1 MKKIVFVMF
10 GLSILFSNGS
20 NDEKLTPLTE
30 VEKNDLLFLREEEK
44 LARDIYI
51 YAYNKYQNTVFNS
64 ISQSEQKHMDN
75 VLSIL
80 NQYSISDPASTQL
93 GVFNNAALQSLY
105 NQLKSQVDISAPE
118 SLKVGATIEE
128 LDINDIDDFI
138 ANTSNSK
145 VLNMYDKLNCG
156 SKNHI
161 RSFTDQLKAV
171 GITFVPQ
178 FITLEEYNTI
188 LNSPS
193 GSCK

>member
-1 MKKIVFVMF
+1 MKKLLFVMF
-10 GLSILFSNGS
+10 GLSILFSNCS
-20 NDEKLTPLTE
+20 NDEDLTPLSE
-30 VEKNDLLFLREEEK
+30 VEKKDLLFLREEEK
-44 LARDIYI
+44 LARDIYV
-51 YAYNKYQNTVFNS
+51 YAFNKYQNNVFNS

-75 VLSIL
+75 VLNLL
-80 NQYSISDPASTQL
+80 NQYAIPDPASTQM
-93 GVFNNAALQSLY
+93 GIFNNADLQSLY
-105 NQLKSQVDISAPE
+105 NQLKSQVDISASE

-145 VLNMYDKLNCG
+145 LLNVYDKLNCG

-161 RSFTDQLKAV
+161 RSFTDQLKTV

-178 FITLEEYNTI
+178 FISVEEYNTI

>member
-1 MKKIVFVMF
+1 MKKIVLILF
-10 GLSILFSNGS
+10 GFSILFSSCS
-20 NDEKLTPLTE
+20 NDENLMPLTDI
-30 VEKNDLLFLREEEK
+30 EKNDLLFLREEEK

-51 YAYNKYQNTVFNS
+51 YAYTKYQNTVFNS

-80 NQYSISDPASTQL
+80 NHYSIPDPASTQI
-93 GVFNNAALQSLY
+93 GVFNNATLQSLY
-105 NQLKSQVDISAPE
+105 NQLISHVDISESE

-138 ANTSNSK
+138 ANTSNSQ
-145 VLNMYDKLNCG
+145 LLSMYEKLNCG

-161 RSFTDQLKAV
+161 RSFTSQIISSGSV
-171 GITFVPQ
+171 FVPQ
-178 FITLEEYNTI
+178 YITVQEYNTI

>member
-10 GLSILFSNGS
+10 GLSILFSNCS
-20 NDEKLTPLTE
+20 NDENLTPLTE

-105 NQLKSQVDISAPE
+105 SQLKSQVDISAPE

>member
-1 MKKIVFVMF
+1 MKKIVLVLFSF
-10 GLSILFSNGS
+10 SILFSNCS
-20 NDEKLTPLTE
+20 SDENLTPLTE
-30 VEKNDLLFLREEEK
+30 LEKNDLLFLREEEK

-51 YAYNKYQNTVFNS
+51 YAYTKYQNTVFNS

-80 NQYSISDPASTQL
+80 NQYSITDPASTQI

-105 NQLKSQVDISAPE
+105 NQLKSQVDISASE

-138 ANTSNSK
+138 ANTSNSQL
-145 VLNMYDKLNCG
+145 LNMYEKLNCG

-161 RSFTDQLKAV
+161 RSFTSQIISSGNV
-171 GITFVPQ
+171 FVPQ
-178 FITLEEYNTI
+178 YITVQEYNTI

>member
-1 MKKIVFVMF
+1 MKKIVLVMF
-10 GLSILFSNGS
+10 GFSILFSSCS
-20 NDEKLTPLTE
+20 NDENLTPLTE
-30 VEKNDLLFLREEEK
+30 LEKNDLLFLREEEK

-51 YAYNKYQNTVFNS
+51 YAYTKYQNTVFNS

-80 NQYSISDPASTQL
+80 NQYSIPDPASTQI
-93 GVFNNAALQSLY
+93 GVFNNAALQLLY
-105 NQLKSQVDISAPE
+105 NQLKSQVDISASE

-128 LDINDIDDFI
+128 LDINDIDNFI
-138 ANTSNSK
+138 ANTSNSQL
-145 VLNMYDKLNCG
+145 LNMYEKLNCG

-161 RSFTDQLKAV
+161 RSFTSQIISSGNV
-171 GITFVPQ
+171 FVPQ
-178 FITLEEYNTI
+178 YITVQEYNTI

>member
-1 MKKIVFVMF
+1 MKKIVLVMF
-10 GLSILFSNGS
+10 GFSILFSSCS
-20 NDEKLTPLTE
+20 NDENLTPLTE
-30 VEKNDLLFLREEEK
+30 LEKNDLLFLREEEK

-51 YAYNKYQNTVFNS
+51 YAYTKYQNTVFNS

-80 NQYSISDPASTQL
+80 NQYSIPDPASTQI
-93 GVFNNAALQSLY
+93 GVFNNADLQSLY
-105 NQLKSQVDISAPE
+105 NQLKSQVDISASE

-128 LDINDIDDFI
+128 LDINDIDNFI
-138 ANTSNSK
+138 ANTSNSQL
-145 VLNMYDKLNCG
+145 LNMYEKLNCG

-161 RSFTDQLKAV
+161 RSFTSQIISSGNV
-171 GITFVPQ
+171 FVPQ
-178 FITLEEYNTI
+178 YITVQEYNTI

>member
-1 MKKIVFVMF
+1 MKKIVLVMF
-10 GLSILFSNGS
+10 GFSILFSSCS
-20 NDEKLTPLTE
+20 NDENLTPLTE
-30 VEKNDLLFLREEEK
+30 LEKNDLLFLREEEK

-51 YAYNKYQNTVFNS
+51 YAYTKYQNTVFNS

-75 VLSIL
+75 VLNIL
-80 NQYSISDPASTQL
+80 NQYSIPDPSSTQI

-105 NQLKSQVDISAPE
+105 NQLKSQVDISASE

-128 LDINDIDDFI
+128 LDINDIDNFI
-138 ANTSNSK
+138 ANTSNSQL
-145 VLNMYDKLNCG
+145 LNMYEKLNCG

-161 RSFTDQLKAV
+161 RSFTSQIISSGNV
-171 GITFVPQ
+171 FVPQ
-178 FITLEEYNTI
+178 YITVQEYNTI

>member
-1 MKKIVFVMF
+1 MKKIVLVMF
-10 GLSILFSNGS
+10 GFSILFSSCS
-20 NDEKLTPLTE
+20 NDENLTPLTE
-30 VEKNDLLFLREEEK
+30 LEKNDLLFLREEEK

-51 YAYNKYQNTVFNS
+51 YAYTKYQNTVFNS

-80 NQYSISDPASTQL
+80 NQYSIPDPASTQI

-105 NQLKSQVDISAPE
+105 NQLKSQVDISASE

-128 LDINDIDDFI
+128 LDINDIDNFI
-138 ANTSNSK
+138 ANTSNSQL
-145 VLNMYDKLNCG
+145 LNMYEKLNCG

-161 RSFTDQLKAV
+161 RSFTSQIILSGNV
-171 GITFVPQ
+171 FVPQ
-178 FITLEEYNTI
+178 YITVQEYNTI

>member
-1 MKKIVFVMF
+1 MKKIVLVLFSF
-10 GLSILFSNGS
+10 SILFSNCS
-20 NDEKLTPLTE
+20 NDENLTPLTE
-30 VEKNDLLFLREEEK
+30 LEKNDLLFLREEEK

-51 YAYNKYQNTVFNS
+51 YAYTKYQNTVFNS

-80 NQYSISDPASTQL
+80 NQYSITDPASTQI

-105 NQLKSQVDISAPE
+105 NHLKSQVDISTSE

-138 ANTSNSK
+138 ANTSNSQL
-145 VLNMYDKLNCG
+145 LNMYEKLNCG

-161 RSFTDQLKAV
+161 RSFTSQIISSGNV
-171 GITFVPQ
+171 FVPQ
-178 FITLEEYNTI
+178 YITVQEYNTI

>member
-1 MKKIVFVMF
+1 MKKLLFVMF
-10 GLSILFSNGS
+10 GLSILFSNCS
-20 NDEKLTPLTE
+20 NDEDLAPLSE
-30 VEKNDLLFLREEEK
+30 VEKKDLLFLREEEK
-44 LARDIYI
+44 LARDIYV
-51 YAYNKYQNTVFNS
+51 YAFNKYQNNVFNS

-75 VLSIL
+75 VLSLL
-80 NQYSISDPASTQL
+80 NQYAIPDPASTQM
-93 GVFNNAALQSLY
+93 GIFNNADLQSLY
-105 NQLKSQVDISAPE
+105 NQLKSQVDISASE

-145 VLNMYDKLNCG
+145 LLNVYDKLNCG

-161 RSFTDQLKAV
+161 RSFTDQLKTV

-178 FITLEEYNTI
+178 FISVEEYNTI

>member
-1 MKKIVFVMF
+1 MKKIVLVLFSF
-10 GLSILFSNGS
+10 SILFSNCS
-20 NDEKLTPLTE
+20 NDENLTPLTE
-30 VEKNDLLFLREEEK
+30 LEKNDLLFLREEEK

-51 YAYNKYQNTVFNS
+51 YAYTKYQNTVFNS

-80 NQYSISDPASTQL
+80 NQYSIPDPASTQI

-145 VLNMYDKLNCG
+145 ILNMYDKLNCG

>member
-1 MKKIVFVMF
+1 MKKLLFVMF
-10 GLSILFSNGS
+10 GLSILFSNCS
-20 NDEKLTPLTE
+20 NDEDLVPLSE
-30 VEKNDLLFLREEEK
+30 VEKKDLLFLREEEK
-44 LARDIYI
+44 LARDIYV
-51 YAYNKYQNTVFNS
+51 YAFNKYQNNVFNS
-64 ISQSEQKHMDN
+64 ISQSEQRHMDN
-75 VLSIL
+75 VLNLL
-80 NQYSISDPASTQL
+80 NQYAIPDPASTQM
-93 GVFNNAALQSLY
+93 GIFNNADLQSLY
-105 NQLKSQVDISAPE
+105 NQLKSQVDISASE

-145 VLNMYDKLNCG
+145 LLNVYDKLNCG

-161 RSFTDQLKAV
+161 RSFTDQLKTV

-178 FITLEEYNTI
+178 FISVEEYNTI

>member
-1 MKKIVFVMF
+1 MKKLLFVMF
-10 GLSILFSNGS
+10 GLSILFSNCS
-20 NDEKLTPLTE
+20 NDEDLAPLSE
-30 VEKNDLLFLREEEK
+30 VEKKDLLFLREEEK
-44 LARDIYI
+44 LARDIYV
-51 YAYNKYQNTVFNS
+51 YAFNKYQNNVFNS

-75 VLSIL
+75 VLNLL
-80 NQYSISDPASTQL
+80 NQYAIPDPASTQM
-93 GVFNNAALQSLY
+93 GIFNNADLQSLY
-105 NQLKSQVDISAPE
+105 NQLKSQVDISASE

-145 VLNMYDKLNCG
+145 LLNVYDKLNCG

-161 RSFTDQLKAV
+161 RSFTDQLKTV

-178 FITLEEYNTI
+178 FISVEEYNTI

>member
-10 GLSILFSNGS
+10 GLSILFSNCS
-20 NDEKLTPLTE
+20 NDENLTPLTE
-30 VEKNDLLFLREEEK
+30 LEKNDLLFLREEEK

-51 YAYNKYQNTVFNS
+51 YAYTKYQNTVFNS

-80 NQYSISDPASTQL
+80 NQYSITDPASTQI

-105 NQLKSQVDISAPE
+105 NQLKSQVDISASE
-118 SLKVGATIEE
+118 SLKVGATIEV

-138 ANTSNSK
+138 ANTSNSQL
-145 VLNMYDKLNCG
+145 LNMYEKLNCG

-161 RSFTDQLKAV
+161 RSFTSQIISSGNV
-171 GITFVPQ
+171 FVPQ
-178 FITLEEYNTI
+178 YLTVQEYNTI

>member
-1 MKKIVFVMF
+1 MKKIVLVMF
-10 GLSILFSNGS
+10 GLSILFSNCS
-20 NDEKLTPLTE
+20 NDENLTPLTE

-51 YAYNKYQNTVFNS
+51 YGYNKYQNTVFNS

-80 NQYSISDPASTQL
+80 NQYDIPDPASTQI

-145 VLNMYDKLNCG
+145 ILNMYDKLNCG

>member
-1 MKKIVFVMF
+1 MKKIVLVMF
-10 GLSILFSNGS
+10 GFSILFSSCS
-20 NDEKLTPLTE
+20 NDENLTPLTE
-30 VEKNDLLFLREEEK
+30 LEKNDLLFLREEEK

-51 YAYNKYQNTVFNS
+51 YAYTKYQNTVFNS

-80 NQYSISDPASTQL
+80 NQYSIPDPASTQI

-105 NQLKSQVDISAPE
+105 NQLKSQVDISASE

-128 LDINDIDDFI
+128 LDINDIDNFI
-138 ANTSNSK
+138 ANTSNSQL
-145 VLNMYDKLNCG
+145 LNMYEKLNCG

-161 RSFTDQLKAV
+161 RSFTSQIISSGNV
-171 GITFVPQ
+171 FVPQ
-178 FITLEEYNTI
+178 YITVQEYNTI

>member
-1 MKKIVFVMF
+1 MKKIVLVLFSF
-10 GLSILFSNGS
+10 SILFSNCS
-20 NDEKLTPLTE
+20 NDENLTPLTE
-30 VEKNDLLFLREEEK
+30 LEKNDLLFLREEEK

-51 YAYNKYQNTVFNS
+51 YAYTKYQITVFNS

-80 NQYSISDPASTQL
+80 NQYSITDPASTQI

-105 NQLKSQVDISAPE
+105 NQLKSQVDISASE

-138 ANTSNSK
+138 ANTSNSQM
-145 VLNMYDKLNCG
+145 LNMYEKLNCG

-161 RSFTDQLKAV
+161 RSFTSQIISSGNV
-171 GITFVPQ
+171 FVPQ
-178 FITLEEYNTI
+178 YITVQEYNTI

>member
-1 MKKIVFVMF
+1 MKKLLFVMF
-10 GLSILFSNGS
+10 GLSILFSNCS
-20 NDEKLTPLTE
+20 NDEDLTPLSE
-30 VEKNDLLFLREEEK
+30 VEKKDLLFLREEEK
-44 LARDIYI
+44 LARDIYV
-51 YAYNKYQNTVFNS
+51 YAFNKYQNNVFNS

-75 VLSIL
+75 VLSLL
-80 NQYSISDPASTQL
+80 NQYAIPDPASTQM
-93 GVFNNAALQSLY
+93 GIFNNADLQSLY
-105 NQLKSQVDISAPE
+105 NQLKSQVDISASE

-145 VLNMYDKLNCG
+145 LLNVYDKLNCG

-161 RSFTDQLKAV
+161 RSFTDQLKTV

-178 FITLEEYNTI
+178 FISVEEYNTI

>member
-1 MKKIVFVMF
+1 MKKIVLVMF
-10 GLSILFSNGS
+10 GFSILFSSCS
-20 NDEKLTPLTE
+20 NDENLTPLTE
-30 VEKNDLLFLREEEK
+30 LEKNDLLFLREEEK

-51 YAYNKYQNTVFNS
+51 YAYTKYQNTVFNS

-80 NQYSISDPASTQL
+80 NQYSIPDPSSTQI

-105 NQLKSQVDISAPE
+105 NQLKSQVDISASE

-128 LDINDIDDFI
+128 LDINDIDNFI
-138 ANTSNSK
+138 ANTSNSQL
-145 VLNMYDKLNCG
+145 LNMYEKLNCG

-161 RSFTDQLKAV
+161 RSFTSQIISSGNV
-171 GITFVPQ
+171 FVPQ
-178 FITLEEYNTI
+178 YITVQEYNTI

>member
-1 MKKIVFVMF
+1 MKKIVLVLFSF
-10 GLSILFSNGS
+10 SILFSNCS
-20 NDEKLTPLTE
+20 SDENLTPLTE
-30 VEKNDLLFLREEEK
+30 LEKNDLLFLREEEK

-51 YAYNKYQNTVFNS
+51 YAYTKYQNTVFNT

-80 NQYSISDPASTQL
+80 NQYSITDPASTQI

-105 NQLKSQVDISAPE
+105 NQLKSQVDISASE

-138 ANTSNSK
+138 ANTSNSQL
-145 VLNMYDKLNCG
+145 LNMYEKLNCG

-161 RSFTDQLKAV
+161 RSFTSQIISSGNV
-171 GITFVPQ
+171 FVPQ
-178 FITLEEYNTI
+178 YITVQEYNTI